1 MNGEIPG
8 RNILSLVRI
17 FRGWRGG
24 GVERGRGGA
33 GGSPGMSL
41 MGGSSPKGILREPA
55 LLSNGVMSI
64 KK

>member
-17 FRGWRGG
+17 FRGWRG
-24 GVERGRGGA
+24 GRGGA